1 MNKTKTKTKTKSLTL
16 ITGNHPLS
24 SYLLCYD
31 MEVGENRVYILRYR
45 EKGVRRRET
54 RDIYRRHQPRL
65 QPAVSDPC
73 IYVTC

>member
-1 MNKTKTKTKTKSLTL
+1 
-16 ITGNHPLS
+16 
-24 SYLLCYD
+24 
-31 MEVGENRVYILRYR
+31 VYILRYR

-73 IYVTC
+73 IYVTMRVTDVHDVAGLIHGHGCRG